1 MGSVATWHVE
11 FSWTRNQTWVP
22 CIGRGDSK
30 PLNPQGSSKLRDFK
44 CLNCPGFHRQ
54 LKEWCSFLPHE
65 HERCCYYLR
74 LKYWKNSYPFPTFVL
89 QLSLFS
95 FPCLGQSPGPAPGRQ
110 ASLMKRP
117 GAPLPFSSTEG
128 AEADRI
134 RHVAAGLYPQPLVWK
149 PQTSWP
155 AERPH
160 PFPPPLRPLDLP
172 PVWPQKALFCPHL
185 ALGCHCSNRGV
196 GAGCPEMSQ
205 P

>member
-1 MGSVATWHVE
+1 M
-11 FSWTRNQTWVP
+11 
-22 CIGRGDSK
+22 
-30 PLNPQGSSKLRDFK
+30 
-44 CLNCPGFHRQ
+44 
-54 LKEWCSFLPHE
+54 KEWCSFLPHE

-196 GAGCPEMSQ
+196 GAGWVAAEGGGGGRRVGSRFLPQPCYPTLSRLSYYSPPGSSSWSLCLCP
-205 P
+205 